1 MLKALNPLLITSIF
15 IFLSLSNVC
24 IAEDEDLAIRQI
36 QLFSQ
41 VFHQIKQHYVK
52 PMSDEQLMQHAI
64 TGMLN
69 QLDPHTTWLSKEAY
83 ADLQEATEGEF
94 AGIGIE
100 VIADGDYLRVITP
113 IDNSPAQK
121 AGILANDVIIAI
133 DKQTLK
139 GLLYSE
145 SIELLRGEVDTLVT
159 LQIQRESEKKPLQ
172 FKLKRQ
178 QIKVDSVKGVIL
190 GQNIAYLRLAQFQK
204 STARETQEQLEQL
217 SQQAEGKLSGIILDL
232 RNNPGGILSSA
243 VSIVDLFIPQGLI
256 VYTEGQIENQR
267 EQYFAS
273 GQAPFATTPLIIII
287 NQGSASASEI
297 VAGALQDHQRAMV
310 IGQQSFGKGSVQ
322 TVVPLPDLQA
332 IKMTTAL
339 YYTPLG
345 RSIQAKGISPDI
357 ELEQA
362 TRTASEKKALSEKQ
376 LAHHITNDAPPA
388 DNDVF
393 NKKLRLHND
402 FTINEA
408 LKLMKAMQFSQKAT
422 P

>member
-1 MLKALNPLLITSIF
+1 MLKTLKHLIITST
-15 IFLSLSNVC
+15 FLSISLSNVC
-24 IAEDEDLAIRQI
+24 IAEDEDLAIQQI

-41 VFHQIKQHYVK
+41 VFHQVKQHYVK
-52 PMSDEQLMQHAI
+52 PISDEQLMQHAI
-64 TGMLN
+64 TGMLS

-83 ADLQEATEGEF
+83 IDLQEATEGEF

-100 VIADGDYLRVITP
+100 VVADGDYLRIITP

-121 AGILANDVIIAI
+121 AGILPNDKITAI
-133 DKQTLK
+133 NKHPLK
-139 GLLYSE
+139 GMLYNE
-145 SIELLRGEVDTLVT
+145 SIELLRGDVGTYVV
-159 LQIQRESEKKPLQ
+159 LQIQREEEKKPLQ

-178 QIKVDSVKGVIL
+178 QIKIDSVKSEL
-190 GQNIAYLRLAQFQK
+190 LEQSIAYLRLAQFQK
-204 STARETQEQLEQL
+204 NTAKEVKEQLDSL
-217 SQQAEGKLSGIILDL
+217 NQQAQGKLSGIVLDL
-232 RNNPGGILSSA
+232 RNNPGGMLSSA
-243 VSIVDLFIPQGLI
+243 VSIVDLFIPEGLI
-256 VYTEGQIENQR
+256 VYTQGQAENQR

-273 GQAPFATTPLIIII
+273 GNASFTSLPIVVII

-310 IGQQSFGKGSVQ
+310 IGQQSFGKGTVQ

-357 ELEQA
+357 ELEQVIK
-362 TRTASEKKALSEKQ
+362 TSNTKQNLSEQQ
-376 LAHHITNDAPPA
+376 LAHNLESDDKVAEKPR
-388 DNDVF
+388 
-393 NKKLRLHND
+393 KKPSD
-402 FTINEA
+402 DYSINEA
-408 LKLMKAMQFSQKAT
+408 LKLIKAMQFSQKVL